1 MRFDSIEFL
10 LFLPLVAGL
19 YALLPRGW
27 RWLMLLVASYAFYAF
42 WRIDYLGL
50 LVLSTLI
57 DYGVSLRLEKVEH
70 PLWRKTLMGV
80 SWTANLGML
89 AYFKYGNWVVENL
102 NGVLPPENAL
112 GLPNILLPVGISFY
126 TFQTLSYTLDVYHRR
141 IEPERHLGY
150 FALYVTYFP
159 QLVAGPIERFDRL
172 GPQLRRSEN
181 LTWAGV
187 GRGLQ
192 LVLFGLVLKSVV
204 ADSLAPVVDAFYAD
218 PEAYGSLDA
227 AVALLFYAFQIYA
240 DFAGYSLVA
249 IGSALIFGVELMNNF
264 AAPYQAHSIA
274 GFWQRWHIS
283 LSTWFRDYVY
293 IPLGGNRTSRWIWA
307 RNILVVFGLSGL
319 WHGAAWTFLVW
330 GLGHGLL
337 FLVERRVQP
346 WAHRVPVV
354 LRWLGVQAGVV
365 LLWVWFRSP
374 DASTAQR
381 VFSRLLEVPE
391 GLRLS
396 VPPMAM
402 GAWLGLAV
410 WEAWAGTRRFDG
422 LMERT
427 SVGVRIA
434 VYAVLVYVLIVG
446 SPPGGAEFIYFRF

>member
-27 RWLMLLVASYAFYAF
+27 RWILLLIASYAFYAF
-42 WRIDYLGL
+42 WRVDYLGL
-50 LVLSTLI
+50 IVLSTLI
-57 DYGVSLRLEKVEH
+57 DYGVSRRLERVEN
-70 PLWRKTLMGV
+70 PRWRTALMGI
-80 SWTANLGML
+80 SWTANLGLL

-102 NGVLPPENAL
+102 NGALPPENAL

-141 IEPERHLGY
+141 IQPERHLGY

-172 GPQLRRSEN
+172 GPQLRLSEN
-181 LTWAGV
+181 LTWTGV

-192 LVLFGLVLKSVV
+192 LVLFGLVLKSAV
-204 ADSLAPVVDAFYAD
+204 ADSLAPVVDAFYEQ

-249 IGSALIFGVELMNNF
+249 IGSAQIFGVELMNNF
-264 AAPYQAHSIA
+264 SAPYRAHSIA
-274 GFWQRWHIS
+274 GFWQRWHVS

-293 IPLGGNRTSRWIWA
+293 IPLGGNRTSRWMWA

-319 WHGAAWTFLVW
+319 WHGAAWTFLWW

-337 FLVERRVQP
+337 FLIERRVQP
-346 WAHRVPVV
+346 WAYKVPVV

-374 DASTAQR
+374 DASTAQA

-391 GLRLS
+391 ALRLS
-396 VPPMAM
+396 VPPMAV

-410 WEAWAGTRRFDG
+410 WEAWAGTRRLDA
-422 LMERT
+422 LMAQT
-427 SVGVRIA
+427 SVGVQIA
-434 VYAVLVYVLIVG
+434 VYALLVYGLIVG